1 MHWICKYF
9 ESSNNSKPKSNIFPI
24 FPSDIC
30 WWITLALDLWFN
42 VSSFPPPPQYIC
54 KLQGATWTT
63 TTAWACSAT
72 CLVTCSAT
80 ACSATVTTATCS
92 TATTPAWWATAAA
105 TPSPGENTY
114 QSCQPTFAK
123 FTVAGKGSFYYR
135 VFSYLKVPT
144 SAFTFETLWPFI
156 HGK

>member
-42 VSSFPPPPQYIC
+42 VSSFPPPPKYIC

-80 ACSATVTTATCS
+80 TCSATVTTATCS
-92 TATTPAWWATAAA
+92 MAPAWWATAAA

-123 FTVAGKGSFYYR
+123 FAVPGKGKDNRIGWEYLTLIFSFNY
-135 VFSYLKVPT
+135 V
-144 SAFTFETLWPFI
+144 
-156 HGK
+156 